1 MRAKCRYCGR
11 IITSSPFYKV
21 TVGGKSAYYC
31 NKQEYDIVQKQ
42 AQMRDKTLSICSEI
56 LNRPAD
62 ALINKEVSAWLQM
75 ANYEKITAYLVEN
88 KSYII
93 DQMARK
99 DFQNI
104 YGQTRYFSAIV
115 KNSLPMYKMPQPEI
129 QKDLPEMCEVKPYNY
144 SRKRKCLSEILL
156 EDGENNEQ

>member
-62 ALINKEVSAWLQM
+62 ALINKEVSAWLQI

-88 KSYII
+88 KPYII
-93 DQMARK
+93 DQMGRK
-99 DFQNI
+99 EFQNV
-104 YGQTRYFSAIV
+104 YGERTRD
-115 KNSLPMYKMPQPEI
+115 QDPEV
-129 QKDLPEMCEVKPYNY
+129 QRTPLVQVFLL
-144 SRKRKCLSEILL
+144 KRGGCVSF
-156 EDGENNEQ
+156 